1 MDWGRFGVQM
11 IPRFAM
17 GSAMPSA
24 LIVFISVFRAQIS
37 DPYHIELAD
46 THGAWN
52 ESFSTLQAQNRVF
65 NSSENTGIEEKEIRE
80 QDVPCPK
87 VIF

>member
-24 LIVFISVFRAQIS
+24 LMVFVSVSRAQIS
-37 DPYHIELAD
+37 DPDHVELGD
-46 THGAWN
+46 TDGAWN
-52 ESFSTLQAQNRVF
+52 ESLSTLHAQKRVF

-80 QDVPCPK
+80 QDVPYPK
-87 VIF
+87 VIS